1 MDLTNGILFL
11 NKRKY
16 RILRRKRVN
25 SDLDTDLVE
34 NEVEVNISIS
44 QIYKVCYHL
53 LWELEYFQAIRIRS
67 MSNLRVRVIV
77 HLKKSKSISIL
88 WYFT

>member
-1 MDLTNGILFL
+1 MDLTNGILFV

-16 RILRRKRVN
+16 RMLRRKRVN
-25 SDLDTDLVE
+25 SDLDTHLVE

-44 QIYKVCYHL
+44 QIYKVFYHL

-77 HLKKSKSISIL
+77 YLKKSKSISIL